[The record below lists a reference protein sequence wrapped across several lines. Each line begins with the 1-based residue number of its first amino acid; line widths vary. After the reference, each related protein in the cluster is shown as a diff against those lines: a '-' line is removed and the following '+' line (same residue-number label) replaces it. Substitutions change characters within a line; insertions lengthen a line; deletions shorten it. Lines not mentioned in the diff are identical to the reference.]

1 MPNFNIKHED
11 KVRLR
16 HMLDAALEI
25 LQYVQC
31 KKTLRL

>member
-16 HMLDAALEI
+16 HMLDIPSLITE
-25 LQYVQC
+25 L
-31 KKTLRL
+31 KKLLD